1 VFYYPK
7 AKLWM
12 RYCEFHEPVL
22 REVFDI
28 VYRSLIKPLLFSMDA
43 ERAHS
48 LGETVMRVPFV
59 WSGSSVMSHATNP
72 LLRTELAGLH
82 LPNPLGMAAG
92 FDKECRVIRPL
103 LSMGFG
109 FATAGTITLGPR
121 PGNPPP
127 RIIRQP
133 ERYALLN
140 ALGFPGPGVDV
151 AGERLAHMR
160 KAHDR
165 MFISIAGTIEDE
177 VIEVHRRL
185 QEYGAAIELNI
196 SSPNTSG
203 LRVFHEPGR
212 LRGLIESLARQKTV
226 PLFVKLQPWARED
239 GARREALRL
248 AETAVSAGADGLV
261 VANTHPIEHEGLSIV
276 HRGGLSGA
284 PLTDHTARMVAETK
298 AAIGADGDVIA
309 CGGVFTAEDVW
320 QMLSLGASAV
330 QLYTAF
336 IYEGPGLPGRINRR
350 LIKLMRKAGI
360 SNVRDIQGKGPA
372 PEL

>member
-1 VFYYPK
+1 
-7 AKLWM
+7 
-12 RYCEFHEPVL
+12 
-22 REVFDI
+22 
-28 VYRSLIKPLLFSMDA
+28 MDA

-48 LGETVMRVPFV
+48 FGEMAMRVPLV
-59 WSGSSVMSHATNP
+59 WSATSVMAHTSDP
-72 LLRTELAGLH
+72 ILRTEVAGIR

-109 FATAGTITLGPR
+109 FATAGTVTLGPR

-133 ERYALLN
+133 DRYAILN
-140 ALGFPGPGVDV
+140 ALGFPGPGLDV
-151 AGERLAHMR
+151 AEDRLARMR

-185 QEYGAAIELNI
+185 QQHGAAIELNI

-226 PLFVKLQPWARED
+226 PLFVKLQPWARND

-309 CGGVFTAEDVW
+309 CGGVFNAEDVW

-360 SNVRDIQGKGPA
+360 TNIRDIQGKGPA

>member
-1 VFYYPK
+1 
-7 AKLWM
+7 LWT
-12 RYCEFHEPVL
+12 RLREFHEPIL
-22 REVFDI
+22 REVFEI
-28 VYRSLIKPLLFSMDA
+28 IYRSLIKPLLFSMDA

-48 LGETVMRVPFV
+48 FGVTVMRVPFV
-59 WSGSSVMSHATNP
+59 WPGSTLMSHATDP
-72 LLRTELAGLH
+72 LLRTEFAGLH

-109 FATAGTITLGPR
+109 FATAGTVTLGPR
-121 PGNPPP
+121 PGNPAP

-151 AGERLAHMR
+151 AEQRLARMR
-160 KAHDR
+160 KARDR

-185 QEYGAAIELNI
+185 QQYGAAIELNI

-212 LRGLIESLARQKTV
+212 LRGLIESLARQKSV

-248 AETAVSAGADGLV
+248 AETAVSGGADGLV
-261 VANTHPIEHEGLSIV
+261 VANTHPIEHEGLSIL

-298 AAIGADGDVIA
+298 AVIGGDGDVIA

-350 LIKLMRKAGI
+350 LVKLMRKAGI
-360 SNVRDIQGKGPA
+360 SNVREIQGEGPA

>member
-1 VFYYPK
+1 MFYYPK
-7 AKLWM
+7 AKS
-12 RYCEFHEPVL
+12 REPYREFLGPSFDKEP
-22 REVFDI
+22 DI
-28 VYRSLIKPLLFSMDA
+28 VYRSLIKPLLFTLDA

-48 LGETVMRVPFV
+48 FGEMAMCVPFL
-59 WSGSSVMSHATNP
+59 WSASSLMSHATDP

-109 FATAGTITLGPR
+109 FATAGTVTLGPR

-133 ERYALLN
+133 ERYAILN
-140 ALGFPGPGVDV
+140 ALGFPGPGLDI
-151 AGERLAHMR
+151 AEQRLARMH

-165 MFISIAGTIEDE
+165 MFVSISGTIEDE

-185 QEYGAAIELNI
+185 QQHGAAIELNI

-212 LRGLIESLARQKTV
+212 LRGLIESLARQKAV

-239 GARREALRL
+239 AARREALRL
-248 AETAVSAGADGLV
+248 AETAISAGADGLV

-298 AAIGADGDVIA
+298 AAIGGDGEVIA
-309 CGGVFTAEDVW
+309 CGGIFTAEDVW

-350 LIKLMRKAGI
+350 LVRLMKKAGI
-360 SNVRDIQGKGPA
+360 TNIRDIQGKGPA